1 MYNIFKISYFLYT
14 SPKAQYDILSKSID
28 IYPIIK
34 DIIINKKLGVLK
46 YEKGSIY

>member
-1 MYNIFKISYFLYT
+1 MACPTFLGKFNT